1 MVDLVQQALYK
12 KDDLVQFTES
22 HKWCGC
28 IEIITEVKKYD
39 DDIKYMVGVPIP
51 EQGTAYIFSM
61 ESKKEFEYVGK
72 SLFIFQD
79 EDENES

>member
-1 MVDLVQQALYK
+1 MNDFYYK
-12 KDDLVQFTES
+12 RGNLVQFTES

-28 IEIITEVKKYD
+28 IGIITEVKKYD
-39 DDIKYMVGVPIP
+39 DDIRYMVGVPIP

-72 SLFIFQD
+72 SLFIVQD
-79 EDENES
+79 EDENET